1 MTAVH
6 VVTGFLGS
14 GKTTLIAH
22 LLRDPDLADTAVI
35 VNEFGA
41 VGLDHALIEAVDQ
54 DVILLSRGCV
64 CCALN
69 GSLASTLEGLALR
82 RATGEAPPFQRVV
95 IETTG
100 LADPAPVLQA
110 VLDRPA
116 VMQGYRLA
124 RVVTVVD
131 AMAGGTT
138 LDRHP
143 EALRQVAVA
152 DLLLLS
158 KTDLAGSAPALQVR
172 LGVLNPRAPIIPIL
186 HGAMPAGLLLLNEA
200 AHQTRRPSRVADAGH
215 TARIATTVVEL
226 PDKVAFDTLAD
237 WLGGLAAA
245 LGPAL
250 LRVKG
255 IVGVLGQDRPLVV
268 HGVQHVFH
276 PPRLL
281 PAWPPGI
288 APGLVFILDGLDPA
302 AIHAGA
308 EAAGLTRRVAA

>member
-22 LLRDPDLADTAVI
+22 LLRDPGLADTAVI

-64 CCALN
+64 CCTLN

-82 RATGEAPPFQRVV
+82 RATGKALPFQRVV

-116 VMQGYRLA
+116 VMQGFRLA

-158 KTDLAGSAPALQVR
+158 KTDLAGPAPALQTR
-172 LGVLNPRAPIIPIL
+172 LGILNPRAPIMPIL
-186 HGAMPAGLLLLNEA
+186 HGAMPAALLLNEA
-200 AHQTRRPSRVADAGH
+200 AHHTRRSSRVADAGH
-215 TARIATTVVEL
+215 TARIATTVVDL

-245 LGPAL
+245 HGTAL

-302 AIHAGA
+302 AIHASA